1 MAIADLL
8 DPNVLLKLSNIELVA
23 KAVVDGVLMGLHKS
37 PFFGFS
43 LEFAEY
49 RPYVPGDD
57 PRFIDWNVYSRT
69 DRTYIKRYLGE
80 TNTHLVILLDI
91 SASMGFQSKDVS
103 KLQYGKWLA
112 ASLAYLASRQHD
124 AVGAMMFDEEVRDVR
139 PPAYRPGHFQ
149 SILHMLDRAEAS
161 TGTDLELPFDRFQ
174 QYVTNRGLV
183 VVISDF
189 YYDPRKVMESMR
201 PLVYQGQDVAFF
213 HVLDPAE
220 IEPDIG
226 ESTVLEDMETGEM
239 IEVSAEF
246 ARSVYP
252 AKMRAHMDELKAEF
266 QGAGADYIP
275 LNTSQPLDEAL
286 RGYLTFRQR
295 RR

>member
-1 MAIADLL
+1 
-8 DPNVLLKLSNIELVA
+8 
-23 KAVVDGVLMGLHKS
+23 MGLHKS